1 MTGPPRHGDSDLDL
15 DDDLAMILKIVN
27 ENLKMS
33 ELATHKQISDENA
46 ELPQVPNEALSN
58 YKRKLLLRS
67 EFSKML

>member
-33 ELATHKQISDENA
+33 ELATHK
-46 ELPQVPNEALSN
+46 
-58 YKRKLLLRS
+58 
-67 EFSKML
+67 